1 MSDFKLFMAA
11 AGNTG
16 DQMALSSFA
25 MTHDF
30 YQTINQIKKLEDG
43 RYGFMCK
50 FDDYIVNGQD
60 TSKVDNN
67 NKIDHALWILDFT
80 SDGYPRWTRD
90 MMGSSSSPFLSNN
103 NPCWDWDFEN
113 RYFTD
118 ELKEFGVFN
127 SPASASGTSLLENLD
142 GIDTTFTGEVR
153 ESGSTT
159 AVQSGETF
167 YFKPLT
173 HTSSYVIYWGIG
185 QYLNNKNANG
195 FEVYNKTGTL
205 QFQFNL
211 YISTTYSID
220 IDVVKELSNGNLLV
234 LSGGIGGAAEIT
246 TSGTIRW
253 AHSSQNHSPA
263 QNSFVDTDSYIYL
276 ARGNYLWRYNRS
288 TGALQQT
295 STFVAASDL
304 HDNTTGQV
312 LNVNINDG
320 NNNRIGIDDSGAIY
334 LANYVNKHG
343 CILKIESDQI
353 TEVFDIYDNRTGS
366 DALNWNCVTSMI
378 YTEGKILFTMQFATN
393 TDRSAGK
400 ITALVTGAF
409 DPTMTSTLSADLH
422 TNIMQIDTDSSSEI
436 QLRIERKILST
447 PISLSWS
454 TINNSANF
462 DMHSF
467 TNWNSADLKALWTA
481 NSNEVNTTKDWF
493 GSVKKFD

>member
-1 MSDFKLFMAA
+1 MLQFKLFMAA

-25 MTHDF
+25 MTHDI
-30 YQTINQIKKLEDG
+30 YQTLVHIKKLEDG
-43 RYGFMCK
+43 RYGFIGK
-50 FDDYIVNGQD
+50 FDDYFVCGQD

-90 MMGSSSSPFLSNN
+90 MMGSTNSPFYTQDF
-103 NPCWDWDFEN
+103 CWDWNFEN
-113 RYFTD
+113 RYFAD
-118 ELKEFGVFN
+118 ELRDFGFFR
-127 SPASASGTSLLENLD
+127 SPASASGTSILENLD

-159 AVQSGETF
+159 TIQSGETF

-173 HTSSYVIYWGIG
+173 HTPSYVIYWGKG
-185 QYLNNKNANG
+185 QYTNNKDANG

-211 YISTTYSID
+211 YISTTYSLD
-220 IDVVKELSNGNLLV
+220 IEVVKELSNGNLLV
-234 LSGGIGGAAEIT
+234 LSGSLGGAAEIT

-253 AHSSQNHSPA
+253 AHSSQNHSVA
-263 QNSFVDTDSYIYL
+263 KNSFVETDSYIYL
-276 ARGNYLWRYNRS
+276 ARSTALWRYTRS
-288 TGALQQT
+288 TGALQST

-304 HDNTTGQV
+304 HDNTTGNAFNQ
-312 LNVNINDG
+312 
-320 NNNRIGIDDSGAIY
+320 NNSDAYGNRIAIDDSGSIY
-334 LANYVNKHG
+334 MASYLNKHG

-366 DALNWNCVTSMI
+366 DALNWNSVNCMI
-378 YTEGKILFTMQFATN
+378 YSEGKILFNMQFSTAS
-393 TDRSAGK
+393 DRNAGK
-400 ITALVTGAF
+400 VTALVTGAF
-409 DPTMTSTLSADLH
+409 DPTISSTLSADLH
-422 TNIMQIDTDSSSEI
+422 TNIMQADTDSSSEI

-454 TINNSANF
+454 TINNSTTT
-462 DMHSF
+462 DMHTF
-467 TNWNSADLKALWTA
+467 TSWNTA
-481 NSNEVNTTKDWF
+481 SIKLAFDANTNEVNTSKDYF
-493 GSVKKFD
+493 GPVKKFD